1 MINSCYMATIS
12 TTGAV
17 VGVLTECTA
26 DLCAAGR
33 DVDVDDA
40 AIGAKRPVDIQKE
53 LWFHNVHIHFMYQNS
68 SRLVRVHHDSHYGQ
82 TTTQK
87 EQVTTLNNVT

>member
-1 MINSCYMATIS
+1 MATIS

-26 DLCAAGR
+26 DLSAAGR

-40 AIGAKRPVDIQKE
+40 AIGAKRPVDIQK
-53 LWFHNVHIHFMYQNS
+53 NS
-68 SRLVRVHHDSHYGQ
+68 GLTMCTY
-82 TTTQK
+82 
-87 EQVTTLNNVT
+87 TLCTRTAAV